1 MKKTLL
7 LVFLFICLSQKQALA
22 ANDQPRPHI
31 SFQPVLLSWDVV
43 NEIIP
48 RKSSFAVI
56 DIDSGQS
63 FKVQRR
69 AGSGHADVQP
79 LTKDDTKIM
88 KKIYNGKWS
97 WRRRAVFILI
107 DDQLIPAS
115 MHGMPHGAGAIQ
127 NGFPGHF
134 CIHFSGSTTHRTRK
148 FDLSHHVMILKAA
161 GKFDDYTASLSA
173 EEILN
178 IFLITAKNHDKELM
192 EGISISNMNKND
204 GSYNVLNNIEGMKWT
219 IKKSQ
224 EDHDFPLVSTF
235 PVETKIY
242 LDEVGPVKITQTFTL
257 IRTSL
262 FSPWK
267 VMRDPF
273 VTELAENG
281 R

>member
-7 LVFLFICLSQKQALA
+7 LIFLFVSLSNKQTLA
-22 ANDQPRPHI
+22 ANDQPPPYI
-31 SFQPVLLSWDVV
+31 SFQPELLSWDEVK
-43 NEIIP
+43 EIIP
-48 RKSSFAVI
+48 RKSTFTVI
-56 DIDSGQS
+56 DIASGQS
-63 FKVQRR
+63 FNVQRR

-79 LTKDDTKIM
+79 LTTNDTKKM
-88 KKIYNGKWS
+88 KSIYDGKWS
-97 WRRRAVFILI
+97 WRRRAVYILTE
-107 DDQLIPAS
+107 DKLIPAS

-178 IFLITAKNHDKELM
+178 IFLITAKNHDKDLM
-192 EGISISNMNKND
+192 KGISISNMNMND
-204 GSYNVLNNIEGMKWT
+204 SSYKVLDNIEGMKWT

-224 EDHDFPLVSTF
+224 DDHDSSLISSF

-242 LDEVGPVKITQTFTL
+242 LDEIGPVKITQTFTL

-267 VMRDPF
+267 VLRDPF
-273 VTELAENG
+273 LIELNETG

>member
-7 LVFLFICLSQKQALA
+7 LIFLFIFLSQKQALA
-22 ANDQPRPHI
+22 VNDQPRPYI
-31 SFQPVLLSWDVV
+31 SFQPDLLSWDEV
-43 NEIIP
+43 NEMIP
-48 RKSSFAVI
+48 RKSTFTVI

-63 FKVQRR
+63 FNVQRR

-79 LTKDDTKIM
+79 LTKNDTKMM
-88 KKIYNGKWS
+88 KNIYNGKWS
-97 WRRRAVFILI
+97 WRRRAVFILV

-148 FDLSHHVMILKAA
+148 FDLSHHVMILKAG
-161 GKFDDYTASLSA
+161 GKFDDYIATLSA
-173 EEILN
+173 KEILN
-178 IFLITAKNHDKELM
+178 IFLITTKNNDKELM
-192 EGISISNMNKND
+192 ERISISNINKND
-204 GSYNVLNNIEGMKWT
+204 NSNEVLDNIEGMKWT
-219 IKKSQ
+219 IKKSK

-267 VMRDPF
+267 VIRDPF
-273 VTELAENG
+273 VTELNETG